1 MNVIYL
7 LLKSSK
13 VIVAIAIFTGLV
25 SGACSARI
33 IALIN
38 SAINSN
44 TNFSSII
51 IWSFVGLVP
60 IAVTSRFIS
69 ELCLIRL
76 SQKVIF
82 NTRLLLCR
90 QIVAS
95 PLRYIEELGTSR
107 LLATLTDDVQAVSE
121 AVAFIP
127 SLCIATAVVI
137 GCLIYMIYLSWIV
150 FLGFVAF
157 LVIAILSYEIVTQK
171 AKHSLELARG
181 EQDKLF
187 SHFRAITEG
196 TKELKLNQ
204 RRREAFFAEELE
216 CTIARSRR
224 YNIDGM
230 TSFTIGLTW
239 SQLLLF
245 IVIGLVDFGLP
256 RVMQIDQSILSGYAL
271 TIIFLVVPLDAI
283 TSILPRLSKA
293 SIALQKI
300 ESISLALAS
309 RSEEMS
315 ESEKSE
321 REPAPT
327 NRIRGYTSKT
337 RLRGLTLL
345 VRAGG
350 ETALKEG
357 FPPQGTAF
365 AFAKRVAP
373 ATQRLRRR
381 YPKGLRLYSS
391 EFHSPKTSQAISPIK
406 FKQLKLEGISHAYWG
421 EQEENHFTLGSID
434 LTFSPQELVF
444 LVGGNGSG
452 KSTFAK
458 LITGL
463 YVPETGKIFVDG
475 KLVEERNRDWYRQ
488 HFSAVFS
495 DFYLFDKLLGLD
507 YTKLDNQI
515 QDYLVKLHL
524 DSKVKVKEGKFS
536 TTALSQGQRKRL
548 ALLTAYLE
556 DRPFYVFDEWASDQD
571 PVFKEIF
578 YTQLLPE
585 LKSKGKTVLAIS
597 HDDRYFHLADR
608 VLKLDYGK
616 LI

>member
-1 MNVIYL
+1 MNVIHL

-13 VIVAIAIFTGLV
+13 IIVAIAIFAGLV
-25 SGACSARI
+25 SGACSARL

-38 SAINSN
+38 SAINSK
-44 TNFSSII
+44 TAFSSVL
-51 IWSFVGLVP
+51 IWSFIGLVT
-60 IAVTSRFIS
+60 ITVTSRFIS
-69 ELCLIRL
+69 ELFLIHL

-82 NTRLLLCR
+82 DTRLLLCR
-90 QIVAS
+90 RIVES
-95 PLRYIEELGTSR
+95 PLRFIEELGIPR
-107 LLATLTDDVQAVSE
+107 LLATLTDDIQAVSD

-127 SLCIATAVVI
+127 SLCIAGAVVI
-137 GCLIYMIYLSWIV
+137 GCLVYLIYLSWIV

-157 LVIAILSYEIVTQK
+157 LVIAILSYEKITQK
-171 AKHSLELARG
+171 AKQSLELARA

-187 SHFRAITEG
+187 THFRAITEG

-204 RRREAFFAEELE
+204 RRRETFFTEELE
-216 CTIARSRR
+216 CTITRSRH

-230 TSFTIGLTW
+230 TAFTIGLTL

-245 IVIGLVDFGLP
+245 LVIGLVDFGLP
-256 RVMQIDQSILSGYAL
+256 SVMQIDQSILSGYAL
-271 TIIFLVVPLDAI
+271 TIVFLVVPLDAI

-309 RSEEMS
+309 RCEE
-315 ESEKSE
+315 
-321 REPAPT
+321 
-327 NRIRGYTSKT
+327 SKT
-337 RLRGLTLL
+337 
-345 VRAGG
+345 
-350 ETALKEG
+350 
-357 FPPQGTAF
+357 
-365 AFAKRVAP
+365 
-373 ATQRLRRR
+373 
-381 YPKGLRLYSS
+381 
-391 EFHSPKTSQAISPIK
+391 SPSPVK
-406 FKQLKLEGISHAYWG
+406 FEQLKLEGISHAYLG
-421 EQEENHFTLGSID
+421 EEQENNFTLGSID
-434 LTFSPQELVF
+434 LTFFPKELIF

-463 YVPETGKIFVDG
+463 YIPETGKILVDG
-475 KLVEERNRDWYRQ
+475 KLVDDQNRDWYRQ

-507 YTKLDNQI
+507 CDELDNQI
-515 QDYLVKLHL
+515 QDYLVKLQL

-578 YTQLLPE
+578 YTKLLPE
-585 LKSKGKTVLAIS
+585 LKSKGKTVLAIT

-608 VLKLDYGK
+608 ILKLDYGK

>member
-1 MNVIYL
+1 MNVIHL

-13 VIVAIAIFTGLV
+13 IVVAIAIFAGLV

-44 TNFSSII
+44 TAFSSVL
-51 IWSFVGLVP
+51 IWSFIGLVL

-76 SQKVIF
+76 SQQVIF
-82 NTRLLLCR
+82 DTRLLLCR
-90 QIVAS
+90 RIVAA
-95 PLRYIEELGTSR
+95 PLRCIEELGTSR
-107 LLATLTDDVQAVSE
+107 LLATLADDVQAVSD

-127 SLCIATAVVI
+127 SLCIAAAVVI
-137 GCLIYMIYLSWIV
+137 GCLVYLIYLSWIV
-150 FLGFVAF
+150 FVGFVTF
-157 LVIAILSYEIVTQK
+157 LVIAILSYEIITQK
-171 AKHSLELARG
+171 AKQSLELARA

-187 SHFRAITEG
+187 SHFRAVTEG

-204 RRREAFFAEELE
+204 RKREAFFTEELE
-216 CTIARSRR
+216 CTIALSRR

-245 IVIGLVDFGLP
+245 LVIGLVDFGLP
-256 RVMQIDQSILSGYAL
+256 SVMQIDRSILSGYAL

-309 RSEEMS
+309 RSE
-315 ESEKSE
+315 KS
-321 REPAPT
+321 
-327 NRIRGYTSKT
+327 ITST
-337 RLRGLTLL
+337 FL
-345 VRAGG
+345 V
-350 ETALKEG
+350 
-357 FPPQGTAF
+357 
-365 AFAKRVAP
+365 
-373 ATQRLRRR
+373 
-381 YPKGLRLYSS
+381 
-391 EFHSPKTSQAISPIK
+391 K
-406 FKQLKLEGISHAYWG
+406 FEQLKLEGISHAYWV
-421 EQEENHFTLGSID
+421 EQEENHFTLGSIN
-434 LTFSPQELVF
+434 LTFAPKELVF

-463 YVPETGKIFVDG
+463 YIPDTGKIFVDG
-475 KLVEERNRDWYRQ
+475 KPVDDQNRDWYRQ

-495 DFYLFDKLLGLD
+495 DFYLFDKLLGLESA
-507 YTKLDNQI
+507 KLDNQI

-524 DSKVKVKEGKFS
+524 DSKVKIKEKKFS

-585 LKSKGKTVLAIS
+585 LKSKGKTVLIIS